1 MVSPSLLCVMRGKR
15 HLPIF
20 GVLKPE
26 PVTITEAHKLVQDD
40 SAEEGTVTFQHAS
53 REQLQPGCVVSVQ
66 GSDFQDLARN
76 PHHAQMSRGKTSPEN
91 PSEPSWGLCQC
102 SARRDDPLPTLL
114 EKPPTAWMV
123 LRCSNIHGFCT
134 QTSLMLP
141 FAESVGQGS
150 SSPAEAPTQTVPGPG
165 CR

>member
-76 PHHAQMSRGKTSPEN
+76 PHHAQMRRGKTSPEN
-91 PSEPSWGLCQC
+91 PSEPQLGAMPVLSQ
-102 SARRDDPLPTLL
+102 AR
-114 EKPPTAWMV
+114 
-123 LRCSNIHGFCT
+123 
-134 QTSLMLP
+134 
-141 FAESVGQGS
+141 
-150 SSPAEAPTQTVPGPG
+150 
-165 CR
+165 